1 MVAKEPGYVYS
12 YMATLSLSLALLN
25 VLPLPRL
32 DGAHIVEAVLDQLY
46 PGTRS
51 AASAITTTTTGTMLP
66 AGSNEEDAIEQGL
79 VPLSLQDEVVQVKRH
94 RIERFVSVGSL
105 TVVVMAIGGGLLA
118 SILDGR

>member
-1 MVAKEPGYVYS
+1 MIADGLVCVCS

-32 DGAHIVEAVLDQLY
+32 DGAHMVEAVLDQLY

-51 AASAITTTTTGTMLP
+51 ATSAITTTTGTMVP
-66 AGSNEEDAIEQGL
+66 AGRDEEDAIEQGL
-79 VPLSLQDEVVQVKRH
+79 VPLGLQDEVVQVKRH
-94 RIERFVSVGSL
+94 RIERFVSVVSL

-118 SILDGR
+118 SILAER

>member
-1 MVAKEPGYVYS
+1 MIADGLVCVCS

-32 DGAHIVEAVLDQLY
+32 DGAHMVEAVLDQLY

-51 AASAITTTTTGTMLP
+51 ATSAITTTTGTMVP
-66 AGSNEEDAIEQGL
+66 AGGDGEDAIEQGL
-79 VPLSLQDEVVQVKRH
+79 VPLSLQDEIVQVKRH

-105 TVVVMAIGGGLLA
+105 TVVVIAIGGGVLA

>member
-1 MVAKEPGYVYS
+1 
-12 YMATLSLSLALLN
+12 MATLSLSLALLN

>member
-1 MVAKEPGYVYS
+1 MAEEPGYVYS

-32 DGAHIVEAVLDQLY
+32 DGAHMVEAVLDQLY

-51 AASAITTTTTGTMLP
+51 ATSATITSTTGAMVS
-66 AGSNEEDAIEQGL
+66 AGGDGEDAIERGL

-105 TVVVMAIGGGLLA
+105 GVVVLAIGGGLLA
-118 SILDGR
+118 SILDG